1 MSSGELAVEQRY
13 LTELYRRV
21 DALRAEAAEG
31 EGEFWRGELARLESV
46 EDGLCFGRLDLTDGR
61 RVYIGRI
68 GLFDGD
74 EPLLLDWRAPAARP
88 FYTATAVDA
97 QGVRRRRRITT
108 RGRTVVALD
117 DELLDTPAGDD
128 ELVGEAALLSALTAD
143 RTGRMREIVT
153 TLQAEQDRIVRDEH
167 LGVLVVQGGPGTGKT
182 AVALHRLAY
191 LLYTRPHLRSR
202 GVLVIGP
209 SRVFLDYIGQVLPG
223 LGEHTVVTATLPDLW
238 RGGVERVE
246 VNVEKGRAE
255 MAERVAA
262 AVWARIQEETV
273 EFEFEQQVVRLEP
286 ATWKRVV
293 ATAKGLPYRQARLVF
308 ERGVVVLL
316 ARELGDRM
324 ESVVLT
330 EAGEA
335 IDGGDADGSLSA
347 ADLRALAAAG
357 VVVDP
362 DEPQGPR
369 HVLDDTDRAGL
380 RAALLADAGVRE
392 VLDRVWPP
400 LTAEQVV
407 AGLVGTTAWS
417 TADVPLLDEAAAVL
431 GEGVPTFG
439 HVVVDEAQELS
450 EMDWRM
456 LVRRCPARS
465 MTIVG
470 DLAQT
475 GSAAGASGSA
485 AGASGSAAGASG
497 SAAGATGWAAGATG
511 WAEVL
516 RPHVADRWRLAQL
529 TVNYRTPAEIMAA
542 TEELF
547 AAHHPGLRPPRSV
560 RSTGEQPWRL
570 GTTAAELADVVARLV
585 AAHQE
590 GRWPVCAPPAHQEEG
605 PAVIAQPG
613 HHAGNLAVIAPPVH
627 RERLAEVLPVAGPP
641 ELTEPVVL
649 LTPGEAKGLEFDAVL
664 IVDPAAILAAGPLGH
679 NDLYVA
685 MTRATR
691 RLGVVHPGPC
701 PAVLAGLAASPGGG
715 NAFPP

>member
-1 MSSGELAVEQRY
+1 MSSGELAIEQRY
-13 LTELYRRV
+13 LTDLYRRL
-21 DALRAEAAEG
+21 DALRAQAAEG

-61 RVYIGRI
+61 RVHIGRI

-108 RGRTVVALD
+108 RGRTVLALD
-117 DELLDTPAGDD
+117 DELLDAETGEDR
-128 ELVGEAALLSALTAD
+128 LVGEAALLAALSVD
-143 RTGRMREIVT
+143 RTGRMHEIVT

-191 LLYTRPHLRSR
+191 LLYTRPRLRAR

-223 LGEHTVVTATLPDLW
+223 LGEHTVVTATVPDLW
-238 RGGVERVE
+238 RGKAERVE
-246 VNVEKGRAE
+246 SAAEKGRAE
-255 MAERVAA
+255 MADRVAA
-262 AVWARIQEETV
+262 AVRARVRIPDETV
-273 EFEFEQQVVRLEP
+273 EFEFEQQVLTLEP
-286 ATWKRVV
+286 AVLRHIVDSV
-293 ATAKGLPYRQARLVF
+293 RSRGLPYRQARLLF
-308 ERGVVVLL
+308 EKEVVDRL
-316 ARELGDRM
+316 ARDLAGRM

-330 EAGEA
+330 EEGEA
-335 IDGGDADGSLSA
+335 IDGGNADGSLSA

-362 DEPQGPR
+362 DELPAPR
-369 HVLDDTDRAGL
+369 DLLDDTDRAGL
-380 RAALLADAGVRE
+380 RAALLADAGVRG
-392 VLDRVWPP
+392 VLDELWPP
-400 LTAEQVV
+400 LTAEGVI
-407 AGLVGTTAWS
+407 AGLTGGTSWS
-417 TADVPLLDEAAAVL
+417 TADIPLLDEAAAVL
-431 GEGVPTFG
+431 GEAVATFG

-456 LVRRCPARS
+456 LMRRCPAKS
-465 MTIVG
+465 MTVVG

-475 GSAAGASGSA
+475 GSAAGAI
-485 AGASGSAAGASG
+485 
-497 SAAGATGWAAGATG
+497 G

-516 RPHVADRWRLAQL
+516 RPYVGERWRLARL

-542 TEELF
+542 TEDLF
-547 AAHHPGLRPPRSV
+547 AAHHPESRPPRSV
-560 RSTGEQPWRL
+560 RSTGERPWRSR
-570 GTTAAELADVVARLV
+570 TTAAELADVVARLV
-585 AAHQE
+585 ARHD
-590 GRWPVCAPPAHQEEG
+590 GG
-605 PAVIAQPG
+605 S
-613 HHAGNLAVIAPPVH
+613 LAVIAPTV
-627 RERLAEVLPVAGPP
+627 RRDRLAVALPVTVPP
-641 ELTEPVVL
+641 DLTDPVVL
-649 LTPGEAKGLEFDAVL
+649 LTPGEAKGVEFDSVL
-664 IVDPAAILAAGPLGH
+664 IVDPAAIMTAGPLGH

-701 PAVLAGLAASPGGG
+701 PAELARIPLCSDEG
-715 NAFPP
+715 NTLP